1 MLITRFDRHE
11 NNGYG
16 KSRCTSLRR
25 TTCSSDSLGLEFLK
39 SKKCIGL
46 AEKNAD
52 LAAVTRSLEFTIPYP
67 VWLIS
72 LILFS
77 PFCFFFFF
85 SRETEYGFNQIYFF
99 EDHFSFK
106 VPGVRFSDFNLNKS
120 KFESKF
126 EKEYV
131 AFQNCYRKH
140 EVIVKDWKGGIL
152 ISSIK
157 IHCTFSFPYLK

>member
-85 SRETEYGFNQIYFF
+85 QEKPSTVLIKYIFLKIISVLRYLA
-99 EDHFSFK
+99 
-106 VPGVRFSDFNLNKS
+106 SDF
-120 KFESKF
+120 
-126 EKEYV
+126 
-131 AFQNCYRKH
+131 Q
-140 EVIVKDWKGGIL
+140 
-152 ISSIK
+152 ISIWTKVSLRVSLRRS
-157 IHCTFSFPYLK
+157 T